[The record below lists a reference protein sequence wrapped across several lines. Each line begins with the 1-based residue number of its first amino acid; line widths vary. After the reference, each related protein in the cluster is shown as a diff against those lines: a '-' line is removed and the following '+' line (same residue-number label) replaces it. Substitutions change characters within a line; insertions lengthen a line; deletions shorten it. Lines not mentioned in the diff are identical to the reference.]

1 MNIYCVDND
10 EIFELLG
17 EGALLHEVA
26 LTCLELKKTKMIY
39 LSNTTTYV
47 WTDLVGFETTYWDG
61 VLGYQELTREGV
73 EKWCWKLNA
82 MLHNET
88 ILMWQLGQYTYEYLF
103 DYREVLEELLDNL
116 NGILKSGEFKNSRY
130 IIKFVCEKAE
140 RKSMID
146 WWEYDDWDIED

>member
-61 VLGYQELTREGV
+61 VMGYQELTREGV

-88 ILMWQLGQYTYEYLF
+88 ILMWQLGQYTHEYLF

-146 WWEYDDWDIED
+146 WWEYDS